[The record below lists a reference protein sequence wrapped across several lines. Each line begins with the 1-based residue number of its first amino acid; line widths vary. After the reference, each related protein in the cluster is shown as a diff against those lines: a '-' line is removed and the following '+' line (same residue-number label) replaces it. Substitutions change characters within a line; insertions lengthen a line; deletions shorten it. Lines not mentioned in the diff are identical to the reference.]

1 MGSQNEHIIIDG
13 NSTDQT
19 LDIIKSYERD
29 KENVKLIQLPPN
41 GVYNALN
48 YGIDVAS
55 KEWTLFLHSDDA
67 LAADLSN
74 VQEILSS
81 ISTPVACFSI
91 QISSE
96 IGLRKY
102 KTNSFNNE
110 WLPPPHTGMI
120 FKTRFLKQFKFD
132 EKYKISADY
141 KQILKIRKSD
151 KNAFTELNTEL
162 VVMNAGGLSTNPRN
176 LFRSMT
182 EDYLIIKELDIRFA
196 LLKAVAKKL
205 IKIKQYRFK

>member
-1 MGSQNEHIIIDG
+1 M
-13 NSTDQT
+13 
-19 LDIIKSYERD
+19 
-29 KENVKLIQLPPN
+29 
-41 GVYNALN
+41 
-48 YGIDVAS
+48 AS

-110 WLPPPHTGMI
+110 WLPYTHRTI

-162 VVMNAGGLSTNPRN
+162 VVMNAGDLVRILEIYSAR
-176 LFRSMT
+176 
-182 EDYLIIKELDIRFA
+182 
-196 LLKAVAKKL
+196 
-205 IKIKQYRFK
+205 